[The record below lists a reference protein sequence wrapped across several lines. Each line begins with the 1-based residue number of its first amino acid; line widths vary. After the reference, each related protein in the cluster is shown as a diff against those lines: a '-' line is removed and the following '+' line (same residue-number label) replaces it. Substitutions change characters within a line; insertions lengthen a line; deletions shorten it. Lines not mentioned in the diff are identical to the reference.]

1 LVIAFVPTSG
11 WARDWEYYFEYK
23 ANVSLNKK
31 KKIFLNLK
39 EETRYKEGA
48 NYYHKA
54 FWHF

>member
-54 FWHF
+54 F